1 MLRLDMTK
9 AARSFLSDL
18 PAKQFRQIVNKV
30 FALMENPTPP
40 DSIAMTGYPY
50 RRADIGEYRIIYRLE
65 EQCLK
70 LCLIGKR
77 NDDDVYRQL
86 KRGQF

>member
-1 MLRLDMTK
+1 MTK
-9 AARSFLSDL
+9 AARSFLSTL
-18 PAKQFRQIVNKV
+18 PAKQFRQVANKV
-30 FALMENPTPP
+30 FPLMENPTPP

-65 EQCLK
+65 EQCLN

-77 NDDDVYRQL
+77 NDDDVYRRL